1 MGLAAPRLVEPPVAP
16 LLDVVLGLHRT
27 IGLVDAR
34 QAEHGTLVA
43 SLASHLGQALGCDQA
58 LLEALLLAGVLH
70 DVGGLAGELDGP
82 ELEAAPGPA
91 LHPEQSYRLL
101 AGIAPLHRAADL
113 VRHHHRWWCH
123 REAPAADGAPIPEAA
138 FILHLADAI
147 ARRLARG
154 DAANELDPGLPVALR
169 AAAGRRFAP
178 AHVEAFLDTAL
189 GPGFCAA
196 RVAGAREAV
205 RQDGLRV
212 GRVPADRELT
222 LELGQA
228 FARIID
234 LRSRYTSLHSIGVGL
249 VAADLAVAARWSPER
264 AQELQLAGY
273 LHDLGKIAIPDAVLE
288 KQGPLDEAE
297 QQLVRAHPAL
307 SGQALAGLPGF
318 ERIAVWTAQ
327 HHERLDGRGYPAGAP
342 AHAIEAGS
350 RLLAVADVYTA
361 LSEDR
366 PYRARLARRPVLRLL
381 DRMVVDGAL
390 DPDAVS
396 LLVGDIDRVEFI
408 AREARGALA

>member
-1 MGLAAPRLVEPPVAP
+1 MGRDAPSLVEPPLAP

-27 IGLVDAR
+27 IGLVDER

-43 SLASHLGQALGCDQA
+43 SLATHLGQALGCDQA

-82 ELEAAPGPA
+82 ELEAAPGA
-91 LHPEQSYRLL
+91 TLHPEQGYRLL
-101 AGIAPLHRAADL
+101 AGIAPLGRVAGL

-123 REAPAADGAPIPEAA
+123 GEALAADGAPVPEAA
-138 FILHLADAI
+138 FIVHLADAV

-154 DAANELDPGLPVALR
+154 DAANELDDGLPVALR
-169 AAAGRRFAP
+169 AAAGTRFAP

-189 GPGFCAA
+189 GAGFWSA

-205 RQDGLRV
+205 RRDGLRV
-212 GRVPADRELT
+212 GRVPADRDLT
-222 LELGQA
+222 LALGQA

-234 LRSRYTSLHSIGVGL
+234 LRSRYTALHSIGVGL
-249 VAADLAVAARWSPER
+249 VAADLAAAAGWSPER

-288 KQGPLDEAE
+288 KRGPLDESE
-297 QQLVRAHPAL
+297 LRLVRAHPAL

-327 HHERLDGRGYPAGAP
+327 HHERLDGRGYPAGTPAP
-342 AHAIEAGS
+342 AIEEGS

-381 DRMVVDGAL
+381 DRMVVEGAL

-408 AREARGALA
+408 AREARGALD